1 MPPPEDSIHRIE
13 SQFAEIKGAL
23 LTDLARIKDDIQELY
38 SKLEK
43 YQSDIT
49 QAVGKIA
56 ALEGV
61 DKALADS
68 LRREI
73 EHVTLAITQAVRESV
88 LTTDRDMEKRI
99 PEAVRVNVEAI
110 QKLGD
115 KLREELISSV
125 ATVKADAVKA
135 VTDTAQRMET
145 TALERKEQANKDIEA
160 VKTEVAS
167 MKAKL
172 DLLKTDVITGNVK
185 LAVIIAAIGVIV
197 SGLVAWGVKV
207 LAG

>member
-13 SQFAEIKGAL
+13 QQFAEIKGAL
-23 LTDLARIKDDIQELY
+23 LTDLGRIKDDVQELF

-61 DKALADS
+61 DKALADN
-68 LRREI
+68 LKREI
-73 EHVTLAITQAVRESV
+73 EHVTLAITQAVREAG
-88 LTTDRDMEKRI
+88 LTMDRDMEKRI

-110 QKLGD
+110 QKLSD
-115 KLREELISSV
+115 KMRDEMAASV
-125 ATVKADAVKA
+125 ASVKTEAVKA
-135 VTDTAQRMET
+135 VTDAASRMEQT
-145 TALERKEQANKDIEA
+145 SLERKERTGKDIEELKA
-160 VKTEVAS
+160 EVAS
-167 MKAKL
+167 LKTKL

-185 LAVIIAAIGVIV
+185 LAIIIAVIGVIA

-207 LAG
+207 LAV